1 VKFFT
6 TLLLAVLLGLLVYA
20 ARRRIKL
27 AFTTAAV
34 AYVVLLP
41 VRLLFASG
49 DVADRL
55 ETLVWPTVA
64 ALVLWVVLWQV
75 STRYERRKR

>member
-1 VKFFT
+1 MKFFT
-6 TLLLAVLLGLLVYA
+6 TLLLALLAGLLIYA

-34 AYVVLLP
+34 AYLVLLP
-41 VRLLFASG
+41 VRLLFASR
-49 DVADRL
+49 DVTDHL
-55 ETLVWPTVA
+55 DNLVWPTFA
-64 ALVLWVVLWQV
+64 ALVLWLVLWQV